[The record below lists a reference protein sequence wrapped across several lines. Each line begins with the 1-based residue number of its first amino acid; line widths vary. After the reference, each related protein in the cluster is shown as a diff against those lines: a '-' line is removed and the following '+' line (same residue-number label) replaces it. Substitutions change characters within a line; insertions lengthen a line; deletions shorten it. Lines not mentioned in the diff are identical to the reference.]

1 MFTKLILLFK
11 NIFEKLYSVSLRNKI
26 ISLIILITLLI
37 GLFTVTYTYYVFNK
51 ESNLQLKV
59 LSKTLAEDLSYQ
71 SVHYIKKNNI
81 INLMKVI
88 RNMRYRNK
96 DIRYIFIENN
106 KGKVI
111 ASTFENGF
119 PLKLLKIHNDRFK
132 KISVVELKNM
142 YGGVWDTSYPIL
154 KGKLGVVRVGILTK
168 YSRII
173 ANSFIGSLAVVIILI
188 IFINIIIF
196 STLITF
202 ITKPIV
208 KLTNGL
214 KNVGGGDLTV
224 ELEEV
229 KNNYELSEAIH
240 AFNKMIKR
248 LRDAETIKLEKSKL
262 MKEFTKKIM
271 DAHEE
276 ERKRISR
283 QLHDQIGQ
291 ILANIK
297 IRLKILENSDGI
309 NNKIKNDIKILRDN
323 LSNDIELVHSMAK
336 NLRPAIIDELGLFNA
351 INYYIDDFVKISGIK
366 VKSDF
371 IGQSSCCR
379 LQPEIEIAIYRIVQ
393 EALLNVVSHSKATFV
408 RIILECN
415 KNEFRG
421 VIEDN
426 GIGFNYKKGNVE
438 NLGLYGMIERA
449 ELLNGR
455 LDIKSEK
462 GNGTTITFNVNY

>member
-173 ANSFIGSLAVVIILI
+173 ANSFIGSLAIVIILI

-229 KNNYELSEAIH
+229 KNNYELSESIH

-426 GIGFNYKKGNVE
+426 GIGFNYKEGNVE

-462 GNGTTITFNVNY
+462 GKGTTITFNVNY

>member
-1 MFTKLILLFK
+1 MFIKLILLFK
-11 NIFEKLYSVSLRNKI
+11 NIYKKLYNVSLRNKI
-26 ISLIILITLLI
+26 ISFIILVTLFI

-59 LSKTLAEDLSYQ
+59 LSETLAEDLSFQ
-71 SVHYIKKNNI
+71 SVRYIKKNNI
-81 INLMKVI
+81 IGLMKII

-111 ASTFENGF
+111 ASTFDNGF
-119 PLKLLKIHNDRFK
+119 PLKLLKIHNNKFK

-142 YGGVWDTSYPIL
+142 YGGVWDTGYPIL
-154 KGKLGVVRVGILTK
+154 KGKLGVVRVGVLTK

-173 ANSFIGSLAVVIILI
+173 VNSFIGSLAFVIILI

-196 STLITF
+196 SILITF
-202 ITKPIV
+202 ITKPIA
-208 KLTNGL
+208 KLTDGL
-214 KNVGGGDLTV
+214 KSVEDGDLAV
-224 ELEEV
+224 KLEEV
-229 KNNYELSEAIH
+229 HNNYELSESIH

-248 LRDAETIKLEKSKL
+248 LRDAEATKLEKSKL
-262 MKEFTKKIM
+262 MKEFTKKII

-297 IRLKILENSDGI
+297 IRLKLLENSSGI
-309 NNKIKNDIKILRDN
+309 DNKIKNDIKILRGN
-323 LSNDIELVHSMAK
+323 LSSDIELVHVMAK

-351 INYYIDDFVKISGIK
+351 IDYYIDDFVKISGIK

-408 RIILECN
+408 RVMLECN

-426 GIGFNYKKGNVE
+426 GIGFNYKEGNVE

>member
-11 NIFEKLYSVSLRNKI
+11 NIFKKLYNVSLRNKI
-26 ISLIILITLLI
+26 ISFIILVTLFI

-71 SVHYIKKNNI
+71 SVRYIKKNNI
-81 INLMKVI
+81 INLMKVL
-88 RNMRYRNK
+88 RDMRYRNK

-111 ASTFENGF
+111 ASTFDNGF
-119 PLKLLKIHNDRFK
+119 PLKLLKIHNNRFK

-154 KGKLGVVRVGILTK
+154 KGKLGVVRVGVLTK

-173 ANSFIGSLAVVIILI
+173 VNSFIGSLAFVIILI

-196 STLITF
+196 SALITF

-208 KLTNGL
+208 KLTSGL
-214 KNVGGGDLTV
+214 KNVGDGDLTV
-224 ELEEV
+224 KLEEV
-229 KNNYELSEAIH
+229 HNNYELGESIH

-248 LRDAETIKLEKSKL
+248 LRDAEAIKLEQSKL
-262 MKEFTKKIM
+262 MKEFTKKII

-297 IRLKILENSDGI
+297 IRLKLLEDSNGI
-309 NNKIKNDIKILRDN
+309 DNKIKNDIKILRDN
-323 LSNDIELVHSMAK
+323 LSSDIELVHVMAK

-393 EALLNVVSHSKATFV
+393 EALLNVVNHSKASFV
-408 RIILECN
+408 RVMLECN
-415 KNEFRG
+415 KNGFGG

-426 GIGFNYKKGNVE
+426 GIGFNYKEGNVE

-462 GNGTTITFNVNY
+462 GKGTTITFNVNF

>member
-1 MFTKLILLFK
+1 MYKKLILFLT
-11 NIFEKLYSVSLRNKI
+11 NILKKLCHVSLRGKI
-26 ISLIILITLLI
+26 VGLIIVIAI
-37 GLFTVTYTYYVFNK
+37 FISFFTVIQVYYVFHK
-51 ESNLQLKV
+51 ESDLQLRA
-59 LSKTLAEDLSYQ
+59 LSKTIAEDLSYQ
-71 SVHYIKKNNI
+71 SVSYIKDNNI
-81 INLMKVI
+81 MKLMKI
-88 RNMRYRNK
+88 IENMKQHNK
-96 DIRYIFIENN
+96 DIRYVFIENI

-119 PLKLLKIHNDRFK
+119 PLKLLTINNYGFK
-132 KISVVELKNM
+132 KISIVKLKNL
-142 YGGVWDTSYPIL
+142 YNGVWDSSYPISR
-154 KGKLGVVRVGILTK
+154 GKLGVVRVGVLTK
-168 YSRII
+168 YSKTLV
-173 ANSFIGSLAVVIILI
+173 NSFIGSLIFTIILI
-188 IFINIIIF
+188 VFINIVVF
-196 STLITF
+196 STIIMFMTN
-202 ITKPIV
+202 PIV
-208 KLTNGL
+208 KLTNAL
-214 KNVGGGDLTV
+214 QDVERGDLTV
-224 ELEEV
+224 KLKEVYIRDEIGEL
-229 KNNYELSEAIH
+229 IH

-248 LRDAETIKLEKSKL
+248 LRDAETIKLERDNL

-297 IRLKILENSDGI
+297 IRLKLLENSSGI
-309 NNKIKNDIKILRDN
+309 NNKIKNDIRILRDN
-323 LSNDIELVHSMAK
+323 LSSDIELVHSMAK

-351 INYYIDDFVKISGIK
+351 IDYYIDDFVKISGIK

-408 RIILECN
+408 RVMLECN

-426 GIGFNYKKGNVE
+426 GIGFNYKEGNVE

-462 GNGTTITFNVNY
+462 GKGTTITFNVNY

>member
-173 ANSFIGSLAVVIILI
+173 ANSFIGSLAIVIILI

-229 KNNYELSEAIH
+229 KNNYELSESIH

-426 GIGFNYKKGNVE
+426 GIGFNYKEGNVE